1 MAVVMSNA
9 EPGTIRMFVGELHKG
24 EVWTDILGWSDN
36 RVEIGEDGFGDFTT
50 PGVSCA
56 VWVNEKAEGRDR
68 FGQFDDQIYKGEDLG
83 EEGKDKQETKKEDG
97 GKKEE

>member
-9 EPGTIRMFVGELHKG
+9 EPGTIRMYVGELHKG

-36 RVEIGEDGFGDFTT
+36 RVEISADGWGVFTT

-56 VWVNEKAEGRDR
+56 VWVNEKAVGRDS
-68 FGQFDDQIYKGEDLG
+68 FGKFDDQIYKDL
-83 EEGKDKQETKKEDG
+83 
-97 GKKEE
+97 